1 LNILQLLPAI
11 NHLCITFKQC
21 RQVRKDVA
29 MTTITNMEPHRQTRN
44 WHSELIPEGANTV
57 QLELSDGHKFDLT
70 QVRINRSFVFGLLE
84 DNFTWS
90 LIRLNHVL
98 ALRFQT
104 QDPEVSLGASWT
116 RKTAG
121 ELLTSLAL
129 PAPATLWFQREPKK
143 KVGLVVLGATR
154 GLVATDSCFLPFV
167 PLQAISCLEIS
178 SSQPRRKEIIQ

>member
-29 MTTITNMEPHRQTRN
+29 MTTLTNQEPHHQTRH
-44 WHSELIPEGANTV
+44 WQSELIPEGANTV

-84 DNFTWS
+84 DNLTWS

-98 ALRFQT
+98 SLRFQT
-104 QDPEVSLGASWT
+104 QAPEASPVVSWT

-121 ELLTSLAL
+121 ELLASLDL
-129 PAPATLWFQREPKK
+129 PAPATLWLQREPKK

-154 GLVATDSCFLPFV
+154 GLVATDSHLLPFV
-167 PLQAISCLEIS
+167 PLQAICCLEIS
-178 SSQPRRKEIIQ
+178 PHQPNRKEYIQ

>member
-1 LNILQLLPAI
+1 MNFLHHLPAI

-21 RQVRKDVA
+21 WQVRKDVA
-29 MTTITNMEPHRQTRN
+29 MTTLTNQEPHHQTRH
-44 WHSELIPEGANTV
+44 WHSDLIPEGANTV
-57 QLELSDGHKFDLT
+57 QLELADGHKFDLN

-104 QDPEVSLGASWT
+104 QDPEVSLRVSWT

-121 ELLTSLAL
+121 ELLTSLDL
-129 PAPATLWFQREPKK
+129 PAPATLWLQREPQK

-154 GLVATDSCFLPFV
+154 GLVATDSHLLPFV

-178 SSQPRRKEIIQ
+178 SSQPKRKEFIH

>member
-29 MTTITNMEPHRQTRN
+29 MTTITNLEPHRQTR
-44 WHSELIPEGANTV
+44 HRHPELIPEGANTV

-90 LIRLNHVL
+90 LIRLNQVV

-104 QDPEVSLGASWT
+104 QDPEVSLGVSWT

-154 GLVATDSCFLPFV
+154 GLVATDSHSLPFV
-167 PLQAISCLEIS
+167 PLQAICSLEIAPH
-178 SSQPRRKEIIQ
+178 QPNRKEYIQ

>member
-1 LNILQLLPAI
+1 M
-11 NHLCITFKQC
+11 
-21 RQVRKDVA
+21 RKDVA
-29 MTTITNMEPHRQTRN
+29 MTTITNLEPHYQSHP
-44 WHSELIPEGANTV
+44 WQSELIPEGANCL

-90 LIRLNHVL
+90 LIRLNQVV

-104 QDPEVSLGASWT
+104 PDPEVSLGVSWT

-121 ELLTSLAL
+121 ELLALLAL

-154 GLVATDSCFLPFV
+154 GLVATDSHLLPFV

-178 SSQPRRKEIIQ
+178 SSQPKRKEFIQ

>member
-1 LNILQLLPAI
+1 LNFLHHLPAI

-29 MTTITNMEPHRQTRN
+29 MTSITNLEPHHQTRH

-57 QLELSDGHKFDLT
+57 QLELADGHKFDLN

-84 DNFTWS
+84 DNLTWS
-90 LIRLNHVL
+90 LIRLDHVL
-98 ALRFQT
+98 SLSFQT
-104 QDPEVSLGASWT
+104 RAPESSPVVSWT

-121 ELLTSLAL
+121 ELLASLDL
-129 PAPATLWFQREPKK
+129 PAQANLWLQREPQK

-154 GLVATDSCFLPFV
+154 GLVATDSHLLPFV

-178 SSQPRRKEIIQ
+178 SSQPKRKEFIH